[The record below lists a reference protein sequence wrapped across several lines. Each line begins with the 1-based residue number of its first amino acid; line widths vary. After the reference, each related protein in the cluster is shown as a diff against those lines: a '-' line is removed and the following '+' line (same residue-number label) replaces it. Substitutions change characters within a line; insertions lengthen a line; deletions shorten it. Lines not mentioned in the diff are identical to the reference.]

1 MKLRRQMDLSRPDR
15 PMPQRSSPYVSPPK
29 VDPMPAMRELRYRVT
44 LTSVY
49 ENFLIAGKPG
59 SDSLISMFDPESSR
73 LRMTVDKSRQP
84 GRLAPESGCALKF
97 KRDQT

>member
-1 MKLRRQMDLSRPDR
+1 
-15 PMPQRSSPYVSPPK
+15 
-29 VDPMPAMRELRYRVT
+29 MPAMRELRYRVT

-84 GRLAPESGCALKF
+84 GRIAPGPAARLSSNETKHDS
-97 KRDQT
+97 TE